1 MQAKEIQLPLIIHRA
16 DTSWKRLKGLLFYK
30 EPIMEEGLLIT
41 PCNSIH
47 MFFMRF
53 AIDVVFLDQANKV
66 VKVVSG
72 LKPWKMIPPV
82 SNAYAT
88 LELPTG
94 TIANQQI
101 SIGDTISL

>member
-1 MQAKEIQLPLIIHRA
+1 MLGKEIHLPLTIHRA

-30 EPIMEEGLLIT
+30 EPIKEEGLLIT

-72 LKPWKMIPPV
+72 LQPWKMVPPV
-82 SNAYAT
+82 RNAYAT

-94 TIANQQI
+94 TITHQHI
-101 SIGDTISL
+101 SVGDTISL